1 MIHFKTMKYLDKKY
15 YEKTYSYNEYKAL
28 IDELLK
34 ENKTTGNDHS
44 EFMVNYTKLN
54 QQRMKRLDKT
64 TSIIPELKV
73 ELEKITTPTI
83 WLVITEAWCGD
94 AAQNVP
100 IFELMSDVQSY
111 IKPMFIL
118 RDENPELIDAFLTN
132 GGRAIPKVLK
142 VNPITDE
149 IIATW
154 GPRPKECQTFVD
166 QLKEKG
172 LPKEEWIVE
181 VQKWYADNKT
191 NALQK
196 EMIQF
201 VHEGI

>member
-54 QQRMKRLDKT
+54 QQRMNRLDKT